1 MDPASAGIAFVG
13 FAASLATLA
22 AVVANSS
29 KTLYNLR
36 NKLKDA
42 PEDVKRLVQ
51 DLKALETLLEEIQTR
66 LDEHGDAGLSQRLQE
81 LWADSAAQM
90 QEDMEDFQTVIARLD
105 RYLNGPTVSSKHIR
119 SRIRHYFDE
128 DAIAKYQR
136 KISAHTETLTL
147 IQLFMSE

>member
-1 MDPASAGIAFVG
+1 MDPASAGIALVG

-22 AVVANSS
+22 AVVANSC

-36 NKLKDA
+36 NKLRDA
-42 PEDVKRLVQ
+42 PEEVRKLIESIKV
-51 DLKALETLLEEIQTR
+51 LEKLLEEIQAR
-66 LDEHGDAGLSQRLQE
+66 LAEHKDADLSQCLQE

-90 QEDMEDFQTVIARLD
+90 QEDMEDFQTVVTKLD
-105 RYLNGPTVSSKHIR
+105 RYLNGPKVSSKLVR
-119 SRIRHYFDE
+119 LRIRRYFDE
-128 DAIAKYQR
+128 DTIAKFQR